1 MAKNTHISDP
11 KAKNLPQLTIGVE
24 KIWLDSF
31 WLIGATN

>member
-24 KIWLDSF
+24 KIS
-31 WLIGATN
+31 IAT